1 MHNNTIMKFNVTL
14 MSPIGYVHGLA
25 LLELAEFIN
34 NQIIRCGYISSLSK
48 NRVIYDGINIILG
61 AHIQP
66 EKYSNLDFN
75 YIIFNTEQLTENSV
89 WTNEDYKNLLTNN
102 YVWDYSLFNFN
113 CITHNNKSLI
123 YLNFDKNLRR
133 IKLNQYKEWDILF
146 YGSLNDRR
154 IKILDGLESRGL
166 KIKRL
171 FGIYGSE
178 RDHFLSNCRSVM
190 NLHFYDSQILQQIR
204 IFYPLINRI
213 PVISENYPINS
224 CPEFYNKCLFTPGVK
239 NFEEYVSDLLNENEQ
254 LFDKQVIDKVAE
266 FELTENIDDFNK
278 VIISA
283 INFFSNNSK
292 TQISNNIKKIN
303 LGSGKDYKIG
313 FLNLDINPNTN
324 PDIVI
329 DLSKIINFPLV
340 LNSKFHGNVTLQENK
355 FIEIIAIDVLEHVQN
370 LDLLMTNCLKLL
382 SVGGKLIISVPYEL
396 SYGAWQDPTHVRAFN
411 QNSWIYYTDWFWYL
425 GWFDYKFDLL
435 ELNFIPSALGK
446 ELIDKNTDKDV
457 ILSTPRAIESM
468 SVIFVK
474 RQTNFQ
480 EKNLA
485 RSYGSNLVDYL

>member
-1 MHNNTIMKFNVTL
+1 MKFNVTL

-66 EKYSNLDFN
+66 EKYVNLADN
-75 YIIFNTEQLTENSV
+75 CIIFNSEQLSENST
-89 WTNEDYKNLLTNN
+89 WTNTDYKNILKNN
-102 YVWDYSLFNFN
+102 YVWDYSSFNLN

-133 IKLNQYKEWDILF
+133 INLNHEKEWDILF

-154 IKILDGLESRGL
+154 IKILDRLDGKGL

-171 FGIYGSE
+171 FGVYGPE
-178 RDHFLSNCRSVM
+178 RDHFLSNCRSVL

-224 CPEFYNKCLFTPGVK
+224 GPEFYKKCLFTPGTI
-239 NFEEYVSDLLNENEQ
+239 NFEEYVSDLLNDNEQ
-254 LFDKQVIDKVAE
+254 LFNNKVIDKVAE
-266 FELTENIDDFNK
+266 FELTENTEDFNK
-278 VIISA
+278 VILSA
-283 INFFSNNSK
+283 IKFFSINSK
-292 TQISNNIKKIN
+292 SQIPNNLTKIN

-313 FLNLDINPNTN
+313 FLNLDIKPNTN
-324 PDIVI
+324 PDIVL
-329 DLSKIINFPLV
+329 DLSKKINLPFV
-340 LNSKFHGNVTLQENK
+340 VNSKFHGNITFQENQ

-370 LDLLMTNCLKLL
+370 LELLMTNCLKLL

-425 GWFDYKFDLL
+425 GWFDYKFELL
-435 ELNFIPSALGK
+435 ELNFLPSALGK
-446 ELIDKNTDKDV
+446 NLIEKNIDKDV

-485 RSYGSNLVDYL
+485 RSYGSNLVDYF

>member
-1 MHNNTIMKFNVTL
+1 MNFNVTL

-25 LLELAEFIN
+25 LLEAAEFIN
-34 NQIIRCGYISSLSK
+34 NQIIRCGYISTLSK
-48 NRVIYDGINIILG
+48 NRLIYDGINIILG
-61 AHIQP
+61 THIQP
-66 EKYSNLDFN
+66 EKYGDLAHNC
-75 YIIFNTEQLTENSV
+75 IIFNTEQLPGNSV
-89 WTNEDYKNLLTNN
+89 WINKDYKNILMNN
-102 YVWDYSLFNFN
+102 YVWDYSSFNLS
-113 CITHNNKSLI
+113 CISHNNKSLI
-123 YLNFDKNLRR
+123 YLNFDKLLRR
-133 IKLNQYKEWDILF
+133 IKLNPKKEWDILF

-154 IKILDGLESRGL
+154 IKILDGLEGKGL

-171 FGIYGSE
+171 FGIYGPE
-178 RDHFLSNCRSVM
+178 RDHFLSNCRSVL

-204 IFYPLINRI
+204 IFYPLINGI

-224 CPEFYNKCLFTPGVK
+224 GPEFYNKCLFTPGSIS
-239 NFEEYVSDLLNENEQ
+239 FEDYVSDLLIENVQ
-254 LFDKQVIDKVAE
+254 LFDKQVVDKIAE
-266 FELTENIDDFNK
+266 FELTENTEDFNT

-283 INFFSNNSK
+283 LKFFSNNA
-292 TQISNNIKKIN
+292 NNKNLNNLTKIN

-313 FLNLDINPNTN
+313 FLNLDIKPNTN
-324 PDIVI
+324 PDLIL

-340 LNSKFHGNVTLQENK
+340 LNSKYHGNVTLQENQ

-370 LDLLMTNCLKLL
+370 LELLMTNCLKLL
-382 SVGGKLIISVPYEL
+382 RVGGKFIISVPYEL

-446 ELIDKNTDKDV
+446 NLIDKNIDKDV

-474 RQTNFQ
+474 RQTNID

-485 RSYGSNLVDYL
+485 RSYRSNLVDYL

>member
-1 MHNNTIMKFNVTL
+1 

-34 NQIIRCGYISSLSK
+34 NQIIRCGYSSTLSK

-66 EKYSNLDFN
+66 EKYNNLYQN
-75 YIIFNTEQLTENSV
+75 CIVFNTEQLPENSI
-89 WTNEDYKNLLTNN
+89 WTNAVYKNILMKN
-102 YVWDYSLFNFN
+102 YVWDYSSFNLN
-113 CITHNNKSLI
+113 CIDHNNKSLI

-133 IKLNQYKEWDILF
+133 IKLNPDKEWDILF
-146 YGSLNDRR
+146 YGSLNERR
-154 IKILDGLESRGL
+154 IKLLDGLERRGI

-171 FGIYGSE
+171 FGIYGPE
-178 RDHFLSNCRSVM
+178 RDYFLSKCRSVL
-190 NLHFYDSQILQQIR
+190 NLHFYESQILQQIR

-213 PVISENYPINS
+213 PVISENYQINS
-224 CPEFYNKCLFTPGVK
+224 GPEFYNKCLFTPGDR
-239 NFEEYVSDLLNENEQ
+239 NFENYVSNLLNKDKE
-254 LFDKQVIDKVAE
+254 LFEINVIDKIGE
-266 FELTENIDDFNK
+266 FELSGNTEIFNE
-278 VIISA
+278 VILTA
-283 INFFSNNSK
+283 IKFFSNNSK
-292 TQISNNIKKIN
+292 SEFSNDIKKIN

-313 FLNLDINPNTN
+313 FLNIDIKPNTN
-324 PDIVI
+324 PDIVLDI
-329 DLSKIINFPLV
+329 SNEINFPLV
-340 LNSKFHGNVTLQENK
+340 VNSKFHGNVTLQENQ
-355 FIEIIAIDVLEHVQN
+355 FNEIVAIDVLEHVLN
-370 LDLLMTNCLKLL
+370 LELLMTNCLKLL
-382 SVGGKLIISVPYEL
+382 NVGGKLIISVPYEL

-446 ELIDKNTDKDV
+446 NLIDKNIDKDV
-457 ILSTPRAIESM
+457 ILSTPRAIDSM
-468 SVIFVK
+468 SLIFVK

-485 RSYGSNLVDYL
+485 RSYGSNLVDYF